1 MKAEKP
7 VFVEGGVK
15 LGYKKKDIEKI
26 WERLIQFANYGFN
39 KAHSASYATIAYWT
53 AYLKSH
59 YPLEYMAALLEGD
72 LDKFDRVILDLE
84 ECERLG
90 IEVLPPDINRSD
102 LYFKVE
108 GEKSIR
114 FGLGGIKNIGQ
125 DIVRSIVNERE
136 AHGLYLHLDDFVNR
150 NFKNINKK
158 AIEYLIM
165 AGTTDSFG
173 PRGALLQVLD
183 DVYNKIKTNRKT
195 EEMGQ
200 IDIFAMNDS
209 MNGHEQKK
217 DLIGKTPLPTS
228 AEVELAD
235 ILKWEKELLGLYFT
249 SHPLDNL
256 QEFFDQ
262 KNVIP
267 LVEALDIKK
276 NNDLL
281 ILGVMVTKVR
291 KFTTKKGEVMV
302 FLTIEDKTAKTEA
315 VVFPRVYK
323 EIKDTLAE
331 NKPMLI
337 AGRLNVRD
345 GQKSIVVQRAKYI
358 NADKHS
364 SKFDGVTFRITP
376 LHSEEEIAALKKY
389 IQKSDGDTPVRIVV
403 NDGNSNKNVVL
414 KKKITM
420 NQETKKWL
428 KKF

>member
-125 DIVRSIVNERE
+125 DIVQSIVNERE
-136 AHGLYLHLDDFVNR
+136 THGLYLHLDDFVNR

>member
-1 MKAEKP
+1 
-7 VFVEGGVK
+7 
-15 LGYKKKDIEKI
+15 
-26 WERLIQFANYGFN
+26 
-39 KAHSASYATIAYWT
+39 
-53 AYLKSH
+53 
-59 YPLEYMAALLEGD
+59 MAALLEGD
-72 LDKFDRVILDLE
+72 LEKFDRVILDLG

-90 IEVLPPDINRSD
+90 IDVLPPDINKSG

-108 GEKSIR
+108 GDKSIR

-125 DIVRSIVNERE
+125 DIVQSIVNERE
-136 AHGLYLHLDDFVNR
+136 INGSYKHLDDFVNR

-165 AGTTDSFG
+165 AGTMDSFG
-173 PRGALLQVLD
+173 SRGALLQVLD
-183 DVYNKIKTNRKT
+183 DVYNKIKSTKKV

-200 IDIFAMNDS
+200 IDIFEMNNS
-209 MNGHEQKK
+209 MNGHDRKE
-217 DLIGKTPLPTS
+217 DLIGETSLPTD
-228 AEVELAD
+228 AQVEIAD
-235 ILKWEKELLGLYFT
+235 ILKWEKELLGLYFS

-256 QEFFDQ
+256 QEFFNQ
-262 KNVIP
+262 KNVVP
-267 LVEALDIKK
+267 LIEALEIKK

-345 GQKSIVVQRAKYI
+345 GQKSIIVKKAKYI
-358 NADKHS
+358 DTNKYS

-376 LHSEEEIAALKKY
+376 QHSEEEVAALKRY

-403 NDGNSNKNVVL
+403 NDGNSNKDVVL
-414 KKKITM
+414 KKKIAM
-420 NQETKKWL
+420 NEETKEWL

>member
-1 MKAEKP
+1 M
-7 VFVEGGVK
+7 
-15 LGYKKKDIEKI
+15 EKI

-72 LDKFDRVILDLE
+72 LEKFDRVILDLG

-90 IEVLPPDINRSD
+90 IDVLPPDINKSG

-108 GEKSIR
+108 GDKSIR

-125 DIVRSIVNERE
+125 DIVQSIVNERE
-136 AHGLYLHLDDFVNR
+136 INGSYKHLDDFVNR

-165 AGTTDSFG
+165 AGTMDSFG

-183 DVYNKIKTNRKT
+183 DVYNKIKSTKKV

-200 IDIFAMNDS
+200 IDIFEMNNS
-209 MNGHEQKK
+209 MNGNDRKE
-217 DLIGKTPLPTS
+217 DLIGETSLPTD
-228 AEVELAD
+228 AQVEIAD
-235 ILKWEKELLGLYFT
+235 ILKWEKELLGLYFS

-256 QEFFDQ
+256 QEFFNQ
-262 KNVIP
+262 KNVVP
-267 LVEALDIKK
+267 LAEALEIKK

-345 GQKSIVVQRAKYI
+345 GQKSIIVQKAKYI
-358 NADKHS
+358 DTNKHS

-376 LHSEEEIAALKKY
+376 QHSEEEVAALKRY

-403 NDGNSNKNVVL
+403 NDGNSNKDVVL
-414 KKKITM
+414 KKKIAM
-420 NQETKKWL
+420 NEETKEWL